1 VIDDFFRSGTMSLK
15 VVLLALMVALAPSP
29 ASTHEITSGDLV
41 IVHPMVDEAEKG
53 QAESRGSMEIRN
65 EGNSPDRL
73 LSIKSEF
80 ADAVTIEGSAP
91 VTVPAK
97 GRAPVLMRFKNIKR
111 KLSEDEAY
119 AGELMFEKAG
129 TVKVDLMVHTHA
141 R

>member
-1 VIDDFFRSGTMSLK
+1 
-15 VVLLALMVALAPSP
+15 
-29 ASTHEITSGDLV
+29 
-41 IVHPMVDEAEKG
+41 
-53 QAESRGSMEIRN
+53 MEIRN
-65 EGNSPDRL
+65 EGNSHDRL

>member
-1 VIDDFFRSGTMSLK
+1 MSLK

-29 ASTHEITSGDLV
+29 ANTHEITSGRLV

-65 EGNSPDRL
+65 EGNSHDRL

>member
-1 VIDDFFRSGTMSLK
+1 MSLK
-15 VVLLALMVALAPSP
+15 VLLLALMVALGPLP
-29 ASTHEITSGDLV
+29 ATAHEITSGDLV

-65 EGNSPDRL
+65 EGNSAEQL

-80 ADAVTIEGSAP
+80 ADAVAIEGSTP
-91 VTVPAK
+91 VAVPAK
-97 GRAPVLMRFKNIKR
+97 GRASVLLRFKNIKR